1 MNRRWICFWLVCSF
15 VFISFLPDLRNG
27 LLDWDDAGY
36 ILENTNIHSLSF
48 ETVSWA
54 FSSFH
59 LNYWA
64 PLTWLSLAVDYSIWG
79 GNPIGYH
86 LTNNIL
92 HALNAGLFFLVCL
105 ELLSIRPAV
114 LRQAD
119 MPFLPNSFYLPCA
132 MLAAVFFA
140 VHPLRVESVAWA
152 TERKD
157 VLSLFFGLLAIL
169 FYLRHIRAS
178 SSRSTGSHHNATG
191 QISRHYWFSLVFFS
205 LSLMSKSLMITLP
218 VVLLIL
224 DWFPLKRMKS
234 TVMARVL
241 LEKIP
246 YFLLSGAAAVLTMS
260 AQAQAIEPINLYT
273 RLLNAFSSIIAY
285 LRLTVWPFDLNP
297 FYVHPFNIPEL
308 TFEYALPI
316 VLFFG
321 ITICC
326 GLLLRRQ
333 PLFMAIW
340 LIYLVTLLPFLG
352 LTQQVGAQAMAGRFT
367 YFAGLPLALLFSLGV
382 SAAFAHLAASRTA
395 LIALGVGLTVLLLVN
410 GYLTLREIA
419 FWKDDVTLWTRVI
432 ELSPNT
438 GRAYFQRSHAYR
450 LKRDYKKSLSDI
462 EQAIAIAKNKQY
474 RAMHELYLKR
484 AAIRADMGEFDRA
497 VTDYTKAL
505 ETVTPDKRAMIL
517 YERGLAYR
525 KSGRDDLANEDF
537 KLSGM
542 TDGRR

>member
-1 MNRRWICFWLVCSF
+1 MCSS

-64 PLTWLSLAVDYSIWG
+64 PLTWLSLAVDYFIWG
-79 GNPIGYH
+79 GTPLGYH

-92 HALNAGLFFLVCL
+92 HALNAGMFFLVCL
-105 ELLSIRPAV
+105 ELLSVRPVA
-114 LRQAD
+114 LRQGD
-119 MPFLPNSFYLPCA
+119 IPFLPNSFHLSCA
-132 MLAAVFFA
+132 MLAALFFA

-157 VLSLFFGLLAIL
+157 VLSLFFGLPAIL
-169 FYLRHIRAS
+169 FYLRHIRAT
-178 SSRSTGSHHNATG
+178 SSRTTGSHRNATG
-191 QISRHYWFSLVFFS
+191 RISLDYWFSLAFFS

-224 DWFPLKRMKS
+224 DWYPLKRMKS

-241 LEKIP
+241 LEKVP
-246 YFLLSGAAAVLTMS
+246 YFFLAGAASLLTMS
-260 AQAQAIEPINLYT
+260 AQAQVIEPINLYT
-273 RLLNAFSSIIAY
+273 RLLNAFSSITAY
-285 LRLTVWPFDLNP
+285 LRLTVWPFDLSP
-297 FYVHPFNIPEL
+297 FYVHPYNIAGMS
-308 TFEYALPI
+308 FEYALPI
-316 VLFFG
+316 ALFTG

-326 GLLLRRQ
+326 ALLMKRR
-333 PLFMAIW
+333 PLFMAVW

-382 SAAFAHLAASRTA
+382 NTAFARFAASRTA
-395 LIALGVGLTVLLLVN
+395 CIALGAGVAVLLLVN
-410 GYLTLREIA
+410 GYLTVREIS

-450 LKRDYKKSLSDI
+450 LKRDYQKSLSDI
-462 EQAIAIAKNKQY
+462 EQAITIAASKQY

-484 AAIRADMGEFDRA
+484 AAIRLDMGEFDRA
-497 VTDYTKAL
+497 VADYTKAL
-505 ETVTPDKRAMIL
+505 ETVTADKRAMIL
-517 YERGLAYR
+517 YERGLAYQ

-537 KLSGM
+537 RLAGM
-542 TDGRR
+542 TERIR